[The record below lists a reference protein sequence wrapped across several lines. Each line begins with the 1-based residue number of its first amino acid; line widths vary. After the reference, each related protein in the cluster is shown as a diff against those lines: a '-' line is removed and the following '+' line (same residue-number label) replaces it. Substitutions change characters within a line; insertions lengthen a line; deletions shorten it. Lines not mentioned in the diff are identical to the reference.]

1 MKVRQGESST
11 VEFIHLKRGEVF
23 TYVGST
29 YMRTNGNRDI
39 AAVNLEEGE
48 LTFFNDDDIVTRYPN
63 ANLTLE

>member
-1 MKVRQGESST
+1 MKVSRSDSST
-11 VEFIHLKRGEVF
+11 VKFIHLRRGDVF
-23 TYVGST
+23 TYNGST

-63 ANLTLE
+63 ANLSLE